1 MRLAGNFAKLPE
13 SLPRVPA
20 AADYGATTV
29 SDNGL
34 ITISSPYSV
43 KDTIDRVETDIK
55 LKGLTVFARVDHA
68 AGAMEVDLSLAPTLL
83 LIFGNARGGTPLM
96 QAKQQVGID
105 LPLKMLAWQDTSG
118 QTWLT
123 YNDLHWIAQRHGLG
137 DEVDQTVKVLSGV
150 MAAVAKQ
157 ATT

>member
-1 MRLAGNFAKLPE
+1 
-13 SLPRVPA
+13 
-20 AADYGATTV
+20 V

-34 ITISSPYSV
+34 ITIASAYSV

-68 AGAMEVDLSLAPTLL
+68 AGAMEVGLSLAPTLL

-105 LPLKMLAWQDTSG
+105 LPLKMLAWQDGSG
-118 QTWLT
+118 ATWLT
-123 YNDLHWIAQRHGLG
+123 YNDPHWIAERPTRPSARTRPVAVVIGREKFPL
-137 DEVDQTVKVLSGV
+137 VSIVVKPTPAGSSEYPAHAVTLSISV
-150 MAAVAKQ
+150 SAQ
-157 ATT
+157 PP